1 MKDFFRMVFTGVILV
16 LILTILTIMLAD
28 VIKEYKKQEVNIT
41 KIERTETGELI
52 TMVVNNETINYYY
65 EY

>member
-1 MKDFFRMVFTGVILV
+1 MKEFFASILTATAVFVI
-16 LILTILTIMLAD
+16 ITILTIMLAD
-28 VIKEYKKQEVNIT
+28 TIEKSKEQEVNIT